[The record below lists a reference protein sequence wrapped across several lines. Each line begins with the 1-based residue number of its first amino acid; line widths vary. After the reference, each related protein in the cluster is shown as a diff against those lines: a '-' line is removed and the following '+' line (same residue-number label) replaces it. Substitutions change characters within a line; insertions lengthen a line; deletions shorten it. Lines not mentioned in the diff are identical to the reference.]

1 MGALAGASLRSRLGR
16 VGVSSL
22 GVSAAVEALQLFT
35 PDRTPS
41 AMDVVGQ
48 VAGALAGALA
58 GHVLVSAAGRHLT
71 AWGLIA
77 LRRDPALGPVAALM
91 AILAA
96 DALFPYTP
104 TLDLGAVWNSVKH
117 AAWLPL
123 QGSRLPPWH
132 SLVVADVLPGAVLAA
147 LLLALFRRSSATA
160 RLGAWGLA
168 TGYGVGLQLAK
179 LFIEGRSPNAN
190 HAFAVSAGALLGVLA
205 GPALSRLSLARTHA
219 ALACTVG
226 AAALLVYEELQPF
239 DFRVTMAIAKAA
251 TIEWLPFASYYEADP
266 ERALFDVGK
275 KLLLG
280 GLLGA
285 ALRAGHLPH
294 PALWALGFATLLE
307 ALQLLESSRQPALT
321 DVLSLTAGAALGA
334 AILVRYRAL
343 LAGPESGGRWHKPG
357 GMPPESSPRARAGGV
372 LD

>member
-1 MGALAGASLRSRLGR
+1 MLIG
-16 VGVSSL
+16 
-22 GVSAAVEALQLFT
+22 
-35 PDRTPS
+35 
-41 AMDVVGQ
+41 
-48 VAGALAGALA
+48 
-58 GHVLVSAAGRHLT
+58 AAGKHLT
-71 AWGLIA
+71 AWGLVA
-77 LRRDPALGPVAALM
+77 LRRDPALGPAAALM

-104 TLDLGAVWNSVKH
+104 TLDLGAVWNSFKN

-123 QGSRLPPWH
+123 QASRLPPWH
-132 SLVVADVLPGAVLAA
+132 ALVVSDVLPGAVLAA
-147 LLLALFRRSSATA
+147 LLLALFRRSSAAA

-168 TGYGVGLQLAK
+168 SGYGVALQLAK

-205 GPALSRLSLARTHA
+205 GPAVTRLSLARTHA
-219 ALACTVG
+219 ALICAVG

-239 DFRVTMAIAKAA
+239 DFRVTMATAMAKAA
-251 TIEWLPFASYYEADP
+251 TIEWLPFASYYAADP

-285 ALRAGHLPH
+285 ALRACHLSH
-294 PALWALGFATLLE
+294 PGLWALGFATLLE
-307 ALQLLESSRQPALT
+307 ALQLLEPSRQPALT
-321 DVLSLTAGAALGA
+321 DVLSITAGAAMGA
-334 AILVRYRAL
+334 AILVRYRGL
-343 LAGPESGGRWHKPG
+343 IAGAESAGGWHEPG
-357 GMPPESSPRARAGGV
+357 GAPEESSPRASAGHG